1 MIKTI
6 NLHSILLS
14 VVLFCCATAQAQ
26 FQPLIKMAKER
37 NAMTFKLEKNNGYIQ
52 RIVINESDMD
62 YVMRY
67 KGDNR
72 FFSIRPGK
80 NIIEQFPA
88 NSQEAK
94 GKFQQHENILFY
106 PGREVKESKVGKV
119 VYALPV
125 KDGSTIKCKAA
136 KDKVIVNREDS
147 LRVPCVHFQLN
158 EGDSIYAV
166 RTGTVC
172 FITYDRLKSFYVYHN
187 DGSFELYHD
196 LESNLKVGQHIKA
209 GDYVGTKLGQKPF
222 KMFFFYFD
230 QETLK
235 ATKLPYKTFSPLFR
249 TSNGDIRIEDNHELH
264 AVIDDKLK
272 RQEK

>member
-1 MIKTI
+1 MPRIFTYNPLTSNPQLSSNARLQKI
-6 NLHSILLS
+6 N
-14 VVLFCCATAQAQ
+14 
-26 FQPLIKMAKER
+26 
-37 NAMTFKLEKNNGYIQ
+37 
-52 RIVINESDMD
+52 
-62 YVMRY
+62 
-67 KGDNR
+67 
-72 FFSIRPGK
+72 
-80 NIIEQFPA
+80 
-88 NSQEAK
+88 
-94 GKFQQHENILFY
+94 
-106 PGREVKESKVGKV
+106 
-119 VYALPV
+119 
-125 KDGSTIKCKAA
+125 
-136 KDKVIVNREDS
+136 IVNREDS

-172 FITYDRLKSFYVYHN
+172 FITYDKLKSFYVYHN

-209 GDYVGTKLGQKPF
+209 GDYVGTKLGQNPF

-235 ATKLPYKTFSPLFR
+235 TTKLPYKTFSPLFR
-249 TSNGDIRIEDNHELH
+249 TSNGDIRIEDKHELH